1 MTTPEVEA
9 QEEETFDIVL
19 EGWVGKNCPYLV
31 MFLQRLNYDKT
42 L

>member
-19 EGWVGKNCPYLV
+19 EGWVKPKWGGRRQPQ
-31 MFLQRLNYDKT
+31 MDAGA
-42 L
+42 